1 MLHCDK
7 GRYFFIFNKDVQ
19 AVLDKHGIKIY
30 TTENEEKSSIVE
42 RWNRTIKENLFK
54 HVSASNS
61 TQYLAVLPKIV
72 NDYNLSKHR
81 AIKMSPVEAKYGN
94 MKRDKKK
101 KNSMLEIRLEF
112 QYKRKVFDKGYT
124 ENWTEDIFI
133 VDKIQNTD
141 PVKYKRFMNKKYK
154 KLNTKSSELTIF

>member
-1 MLHCDK
+1 
-7 GRYFFIFNKDVQ
+7 
-19 AVLDKHGIKIY
+19 
-30 TTENEEKSSIVE
+30 
-42 RWNRTIKENLFK
+42 
-54 HVSASNS
+54 
-61 TQYLAVLPKIV
+61 
-72 NDYNLSKHR
+72 
-81 AIKMSPVEAKYGN
+81 
-94 MKRDKKK
+94 
-101 KNSMLEIRLEF
+101 MLEIRLEF

>member
-1 MLHCDK
+1 MSPTRLNN
-7 GRYFFIFNKDVQ
+7 YFQRCCIVTREDIFLIFNKDVQ

-94 MKRDKKK
+94 MKREKKK
-101 KNSMLEIRLEF
+101 K
-112 QYKRKVFDKGYT
+112 
-124 ENWTEDIFI
+124 
-133 VDKIQNTD
+133 IQCW
-141 PVKYKRFMNKKYK
+141 R
-154 KLNTKSSELTIF
+154 